1 MFRNRRGGQARGRR
15 PGFTLIE
22 LLVVIAIIAI
32 LIGLLLPAVQKIR
45 EAANRMKCSN
55 NLHQLVLGA
64 HNYNDTMGYL
74 PPGFLGT
81 MSTDTNGLDG
91 QITSGYNGQCV
102 GTLVHLLPYI
112 EQDNLYRLM
121 MAGVE
126 SNYLD
131 PTYRP
136 ATNPQ
141 YWSRASFWNNRGAKI
156 KTLICPSDNAEAA
169 PWDCFFST
177 YLSSATT
184 FTVTIIAFGDSTF
197 GRTNY
202 LGIAG
207 RSGLSMDTYKGAF
220 NNRSKNPLG
229 SMPDGTSN
237 TFLFGEY
244 ATHGP
249 PAAGWSNVSP
259 QWMGAGYFPVAWG
272 LNPQPAD
279 WQTPGRDFWY
289 MLSSRH
295 PSGIMMAMSDGA
307 IRMVRYIGN
316 TAGTPGL
323 NNYNYGAGTR
333 DGNVFDP
340 SAL

>member
-64 HNYNDTMGYL
+64 HNYNDTNGYL
-74 PPGFLGT
+74 PPGFLGR
-81 MSTDTNGLDG
+81 MAADTNGLDG
-91 QITSGYNGQCV
+91 QITTDYNGQCV

-121 MAGVE
+121 QAGVPADFL
-126 SNYLD
+126 SPDVRYGAYWNY
-131 PTYRP
+131 
-136 ATNPQ
+136 
-141 YWSRASFWNNRGAKI
+141 ASYWNNRSAKI
-156 KTLICPSDNAEAA
+156 KTLLCPSDAAESA

-177 YLSSATT
+177 YLASATT
-184 FTVTIIAFGDSTF
+184 FTVTIIAFGDATF

-207 RSGLSMDTYKGAF
+207 RSGLTVDTYRGPF

-249 PAAGWSNVSP
+249 PGAGWSNVSP

-272 LNPQPAD
+272 LSPQPQN
-279 WQTPGRDFWY
+279 WQNPGVDTWY
-289 MLSSRH
+289 MLSSKH

-307 IRMVRYIGN
+307 IRMVRYIG
-316 TAGTPGL
+316 TTGVGY

-340 SAL
+340 NAL